1 MLSYQRIGVSALL
14 LAVLVYA
21 PHGNQD
27 LAAPRA
33 IGDGNGAGMLYPMLL
48 QQEKDLFP
56 ALPRNLLIFFLVL
69 SFAIPVAKYVFR
81 LIRAQVEEL
90 LAAANQDGEEE
101 ELME

>member
-69 SFAIPVAKYVFR
+69 SIVIPFAKYIYRRIKV
-81 LIRAQVEEL
+81 QVQEL
-90 LAAANQDGEEE
+90 LAAAANEDEEE
-101 ELME
+101 RLE